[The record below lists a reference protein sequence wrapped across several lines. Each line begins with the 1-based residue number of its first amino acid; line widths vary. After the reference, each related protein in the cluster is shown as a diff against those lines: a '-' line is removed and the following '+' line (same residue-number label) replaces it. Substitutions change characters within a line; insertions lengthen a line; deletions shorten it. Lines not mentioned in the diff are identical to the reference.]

1 MRTVPLLLLL
11 VLAVLAAPAAARTR
25 AIGAPGAK
33 PTWTPGDKQAFG
45 TSATRDSRVWFTLR
59 EREMTEVYFPD
70 LGTPSLRSLEFVV
83 ARPRPEMAVDRETA
97 SATGVVER
105 LEGLNFRQ
113 TVTGPESRWRLTK
126 TYTTDPFR
134 STVLVHV
141 RFESLTGAPYRLH
154 VLLDPQLSN
163 DGRDDRSRTISGALV
178 ASDRRMASALAA
190 SPALTATSSG
200 YASTSD
206 PWSDLRDDG
215 SLDGEADARQR
226 GNVRQAAT
234 TTLDGVTQQEATL
247 ALGFGA
253 SQVTARRAATDAL
266 TAGFAPLA
274 AENAAGWAR
283 HRAALKPA
291 PAAATPVLAAYETSL
306 LMLAAHDDKVN
317 PGAAIASPSMPWWW
331 GRTTRSSLYHLVRP
345 RDLYELA
352 TAELAA
358 GAAQAASSRLDFLLQ
373 RAQERDGGL
382 PSYVEVGGRSRSS
395 AYHMDDQA
403 LPIVLAWQLQRFDA
417 ATWRALRRTAE
428 FILRHGPRTELDRWG
443 SAGGYSPAAVAAQ
456 IAGLVCAADIAR
468 RNGAEADA
476 TRYERVA
483 DRWAGAVERW
493 TATSNGP
500 YSDDPYYLRLS
511 EGRRPD
517 RGTRY
522 DVGRRRADQ
531 RTIVDASF
539 LELVRLGVKRFDDPI
554 VLNTLAVVDSRLR
567 RTTPNG
573 AFWHRF
579 SFDDYGER
587 ADGGG
592 WGTRGSTFGRL
603 WPVLA
608 GERGEYELLA
618 GRPGNTYLKSIADA
632 GNGGG
637 MIPEQVWDGR
647 PPTRF
652 PAGEGT
658 FSATPLAWSHAQLV
672 RLAWSIDAGAPVEQP
687 SVVAC
692 RYVRQC

>member
-1 MRTVPLLLLL
+1 MRTIPLLLLL
-11 VLAVLAAPAAARTR
+11 VLAVLATPAAARTR

-33 PTWTPGDKQAFG
+33 PTWTPADKQAFG

-83 ARPRPEMAVDRETA
+83 ARPGPEMAVDRETA
-97 SATGVVER
+97 HATGVVER

-141 RFESLTGAPYRLH
+141 RFESLTGEPYRLH

-190 SPALTATSSG
+190 SPAFTATSSG

-215 SLDGEADARQR
+215 SLDAEADARQR

-234 TTLDGVTQQEATL
+234 TTLDGVQQQEATL

-253 SQVTARRAATDAL
+253 GQVTARRAAADAL
-266 TAGFAPLA
+266 AAGFAPLA

-283 HRAALKPA
+283 HRATLKPA
-291 PAAATPVLAAYETSL
+291 PAAAAPVIAAYETSL
-306 LMLAAHDDKVN
+306 LMLAAHSDKAN
-317 PGAAIASPSMPWWW
+317 PGAAIASPSMPWAW
-331 GRTTRSSLYHLVRP
+331 GRKRSSSLYHLVRP

-358 GAAQAASSRLDFLLQ
+358 GATQAASARLDFLLQ

-382 PSYVEVGGRSRSS
+382 PSYVEVRGRSRSS

-403 LPIVLAWQLQRFDA
+403 LPIVLAWQLQRFDV

-428 FILRHGPRTELDRWG
+428 FIVRHGPRTELDRWG
-443 SAGGYSPAAVAAQ
+443 RLAATRRPRSRPRSPGSCARPTSPAAT
-456 IAGLVCAADIAR
+456 AR
-468 RNGAEADA
+468 RP
-476 TRYERVA
+476 TPR
-483 DRWAGAVERW
+483 
-493 TATSNGP
+493 ATSASPTAGP
-500 YSDDPYYLRLS
+500 APSS
-511 EGRRPD
+511 AGRRP
-517 RGTRY
+517 RPART
-522 DVGRRRADQ
+522 
-531 RTIVDASF
+531 RTI
-539 LELVRLGVKRFDDPI
+539 
-554 VLNTLAVVDSRLR
+554 
-567 RTTPNG
+567 RTTCG
-573 AFWHRF
+573 
-579 SFDDYGER
+579 
-587 ADGGG
+587 
-592 WGTRGSTFGRL
+592 
-603 WPVLA
+603 
-608 GERGEYELLA
+608 
-618 GRPGNTYLKSIADA
+618 
-632 GNGGG
+632 
-637 MIPEQVWDGR
+637 
-647 PPTRF
+647 
-652 PAGEGT
+652 
-658 FSATPLAWSHAQLV
+658 
-672 RLAWSIDAGAPVEQP
+672 
-687 SVVAC
+687 
-692 RYVRQC
+692 